1 MAEEDGLTSRLK
13 ALISFR
19 ALFVTLLLGSS
30 YLFKTEYFYA
40 HARAIS
46 FFIISQ
52 YFLTIVYSLL
62 IGRMSRL
69 FLFTYI
75 QLIVDVLS
83 EICLIYITG
92 GIESW
97 FSFMLILTVLSS
109 SIILNRKAGY
119 VTASISSILYGVL
132 LDLQFYQLLPLRYD
146 PSIPEKEFL
155 YNIFIHILAIY
166 ATAYLS
172 GYLSSSLERTEQELA
187 EKDWDLKDLE
197 FFNIKIIESLPS
209 GLFTTGMDG
218 TVLIFNRAA
227 EKISGVRREA
237 VIGSKIENAMPFL
250 TFPFLE
256 GRREGILESDGSG
269 RKIIGITVTDLM
281 DVSGRQTGYIGVFQD
296 LTQIKQLEA
305 EIKEKEKWA
314 TIGELSMNIAHE
326 IRNPLASMR
335 GSIEMLR
342 EDKIPS
348 RHKDQLMTI
357 ALNEME
363 RLNIIISDFLTYSS
377 SRPPDLK
384 EIDLHLLLDETLALL
399 ENVEQNKG
407 DISIKKEFGGPL
419 FVVADPQKIRQVFW
433 NLGVNAIE
441 AMKDGGE
448 LAVSTSSDDSSVRIA
463 FSDTGGGIDPSIAEK
478 IFYPFFT
485 TKDRGTG
492 LGLSIAYRIIEDHGG
507 RLSVKS
513 VPGIKTV
520 FEIILHRENGK
531 RKGEDTRH

>member
-1 MAEEDGLTSRLK
+1 MAEENVLTPRLK

-30 YLFKTEYFYA
+30 YLFKIEYFYA

-46 FFIISQ
+46 LFIISQ

-62 IGRMSRL
+62 IGRLSNL
-69 FLFTYI
+69 FLFTYV
-75 QLIVDVLS
+75 QLILDVLS

-109 SIILNRKAGY
+109 SIILNKKAGF
-119 VTASISSILYGVL
+119 VTASLGSILYGAL
-132 LDLQFYQLLPLRYD
+132 LDLQFYKLLPLPYD
-146 PSIPEKEFL
+146 SSIPEKEFL
-155 YNIFIHILAIY
+155 YNIFIHILALY
-166 ATAYLS
+166 VTAYLS

-187 EKDWDLKDLE
+187 EKDSHLKDLE
-197 FFNIKIIESLPS
+197 FFNIKVIESLPS

-218 TVLIFNRAA
+218 NVLIFNRAA

-237 VIGSKIENAMPFL
+237 VIGSKIEKAMPFL

-256 GRREGILESDGSG
+256 GRREGILEQGGGRG
-269 RKIIGITVTDLM
+269 RKIIGITVTDLI
-281 DVSGRQTGYIGVFQD
+281 DLSGRQTGFIGVFQD

-348 RHKDQLMTI
+348 RHKDQLMSI

-363 RLNIIISDFLTYSS
+363 RLNDIISDFLTYSS

-384 EIDLHLLLDETLALL
+384 EIDLHLLLDETLSLL
-399 ENVEQNKG
+399 ENIEQNKG
-407 DISIKKEFGGPL
+407 NISIKREFEGSL
-419 FVVADPQKIRQVFW
+419 SVVADPQKIRQVFW

-448 LAVSTSSDDSSVRIA
+448 LEVSTSSDPRSVRIV
-463 FSDTGGGIDPSIAEK
+463 FSDTGTGIDPSHAER

-485 TKDRGTG
+485 TKDKGTG
-492 LGLSIAYRIIEDHGG
+492 LGLSIAYRIIEEHNG

-513 VPGIKTV
+513 ISGIKTV
-520 FEIILHRENGK
+520 FEIILHRENG
-531 RKGEDTRH
+531 

>member
-19 ALFVTLLLGSS
+19 ALLVTLLLGSS
-30 YLFKTEYFYA
+30 YLFKTEYFYS

-62 IGRMSRL
+62 IGRLSRL
-69 FLFTYI
+69 FFFTYV

-97 FSFMLILTVLSS
+97 FTFMLILTVLSS

-166 ATAYLS
+166 VTAYLS

-281 DVSGRQTGYIGVFQD
+281 DLSGRQTGYIGVFQD

-407 DISIKKEFGGPL
+407 DISIKREFGGPL

-448 LAVSTSSDDSSVRIA
+448 LAVSTSSDDSFVRIA

-507 RLSVKS
+507 RLTVKS